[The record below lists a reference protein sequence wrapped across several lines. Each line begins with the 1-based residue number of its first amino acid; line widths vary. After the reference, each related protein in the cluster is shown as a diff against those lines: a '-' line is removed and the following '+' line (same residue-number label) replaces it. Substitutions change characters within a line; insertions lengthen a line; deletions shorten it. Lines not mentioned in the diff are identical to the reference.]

1 MIRRSEMKVRN
12 LMTKDVRTADI
23 DTSLTEVAKS
33 MKSLDVGSIPV
44 CDNDNNI
51 VGIVTDRDI
60 VLRFVAAGS
69 SENSKAQDIMS
80 THIVS
85 VSPETDVHE
94 AANIMAKNQIRRLPV
109 VENGKLEGIVAIGDF
124 ATQNIHVN
132 EAGEALSDISK
143 PSTPIH

>member
-23 DTSLTEVAKS
+23 NTSLTEVAKS

>member
-1 MIRRSEMKVRN
+1 MKVRN

>member
-1 MIRRSEMKVRN
+1 MKVRD
-12 LMTKDVRTADI
+12 LMTRDVTTADTNSSI
-23 DTSLTEVAKS
+23 TEVAQS

-44 CDNDNNI
+44 CDNNENV

-69 SENSKAQDIMS
+69 NGENIKAQDVMS

-85 VSPETDVHE
+85 VCPDTDVHE
-94 AANIMAKNQIRRLPV
+94 AASIMAKNQIRRLPV
-109 VENGKLEGIVAIGDF
+109 VENGKLAGIVAIGDF
-124 ATQNIHVN
+124 ATQNIHIN

-143 PSTPIH
+143 PSSPIH

>member
-1 MIRRSEMKVRN
+1 MKVRN

-23 DTSLTEVAKS
+23 NTSLTEVAKS

>member
-1 MIRRSEMKVRN
+1 MKVRD
-12 LMTKDVRTADI
+12 LMTKDVRTADTN
-23 DTSLTEVAKS
+23 TSLTEVAQN
-33 MKSLDVGSIPV
+33 MKNLNVGSIPV
-44 CDNDNNI
+44 CDNNKNV

-69 SENSKAQDIMS
+69 NSKNSTAQDVMS
-80 THIVS
+80 THIIS
-85 VSPETDVHE
+85 VSPDTDVHE

-124 ATQNIHVN
+124 ATQNIHIN

-143 PSTPIH
+143 PSSPIH